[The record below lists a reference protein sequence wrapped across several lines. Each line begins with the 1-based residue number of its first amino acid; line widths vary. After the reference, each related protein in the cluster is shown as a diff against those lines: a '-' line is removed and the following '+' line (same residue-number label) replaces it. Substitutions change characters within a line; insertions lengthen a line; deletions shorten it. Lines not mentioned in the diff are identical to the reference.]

1 MRFINLGFYV
11 CDICDYKTMRK
22 HDMERHFKTDKH
34 SRKKRLHDFASFN
47 KSITEGNQENSCK
60 NAPADKKGVTTPKK
74 VKNLRNLRNYEC
86 EICGISYKHRQNL
99 SRHRNKVHIKNEI
112 IENSSEIIENSSEM
126 NTNMV
131 IDNTNESIQLL
142 SSMVKELLN
151 ENKILQEKM
160 IEKDISK
167 NNIIQ
172 YNQYNNQ
179 INQKNVNIITFLNN
193 DCKDAMNISDFI
205 KNLSISFEDLECI
218 KEQGYIQG
226 IRNSLMKQIKELE
239 MTKRPIHCT
248 DIKRKHFYVKDN
260 DEWDTDHEHKKVLD
274 ALDKINNIQLNTLH
288 KWKLSN
294 PQWKN
299 TDNSIDTIDHLSK
312 ELTSVYVPT
321 QGNKINKKII
331 QELSNITHI

>member
-1 MRFINLGFYV
+1 MRFIKLGFYI
-11 CDICDYKTMRK
+11 CDICDYKTRRK
-22 HDMERHFKTDKH
+22 HDMERHFNTDIH
-34 SRKKRLHDFASFN
+34 SRKKRLHEIASFN
-47 KSITEGNQENSCK
+47 KSITEEKQENSCK
-60 NAPADKKGVTTPKK
+60 KRPVEEKGVTTPKK
-74 VKNLRNLRNYEC
+74 DKKLRNLRNYEC

-99 SRHRNKVHIKNEI
+99 YRHRNKVHIKNEI
-112 IENSSEIIENSSEM
+112 NENSSEM
-126 NTNMV
+126 NKNMI

-142 SSMVKELLN
+142 SSMVKELIN
-151 ENKILQEKM
+151 ENKILQEKI
-160 IEKDISK
+160 IEKDMST

-226 IRNSLMKQIKELE
+226 IRNSLLKQLKELE
-239 MTKRPIHCT
+239 TTKRPIHCT

-260 DEWDTDHEHKKVLD
+260 DEWDTDYEHKKVMD

-288 KWKLSN
+288 EWKLSN
-294 PQWKN
+294 PEWKN
-299 TDNSIDTIDHLSK
+299 KDNSIDKIDHLSK
-312 ELTSVYVPT
+312 ELTSIYIPT